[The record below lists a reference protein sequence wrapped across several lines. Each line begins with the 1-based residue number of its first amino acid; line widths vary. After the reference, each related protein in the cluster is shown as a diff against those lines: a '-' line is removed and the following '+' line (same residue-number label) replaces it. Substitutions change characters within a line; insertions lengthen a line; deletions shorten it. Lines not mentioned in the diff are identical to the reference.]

1 LEGYDVITARETA
14 EAMSHIGER
23 VDLAISDLKMGS
35 QSGIDLLQQWK
46 AQRPETPFVMV
57 TAYADVDSAVTAMK
71 LGAKDYL
78 AKPID
83 PVELVH
89 LVSRLLE
96 ERALNDRA
104 SGTADERLI
113 GESAAMRD
121 VFVRIERAAQSDSTV
136 LILGESGTGKELVA
150 KAIHRASRRKHEP
163 FVAFSLCAMSEELV
177 EAELFGHA
185 TGAGQDIGVFQRAKG
200 GTLLIDE
207 IGDCPPG
214 IQAKLLRALETQ
226 RVTPVGGAQERAV
239 SVRVIATTS
248 RGLDEL
254 MAARRLRDDLYY
266 RLNLLAIDLPPL
278 RERRSDIPLLVN
290 HFLEECCRANARK
303 KPRLSADLLR
313 FMEQFAWPGN
323 VRQLRHAVESMVV
336 MAQGD
341 FLTLEDLPSH
351 LGQPGAAEEAGAVSS
366 EATTLENLEKAAVLQ
381 ALERTQGNRTHAA
394 GLLGISIRTLQR
406 KLKAWGLANER

>member
-1 LEGYDVITARETA
+1 
-14 EAMSHIGER
+14 M
-23 VDLAISDLKMGS
+23 
-35 QSGIDLLQQWK
+35 
-46 AQRPETPFVMV
+46 
-57 TAYADVDSAVTAMK
+57 
-71 LGAKDYL
+71 
-78 AKPID
+78 
-83 PVELVH
+83 
-89 LVSRLLE
+89 
-96 ERALNDRA
+96 
-104 SGTADERLI
+104 
-113 GESAAMRD
+113 
-121 VFVRIERAAQSDSTV
+121 
-136 LILGESGTGKELVA
+136 
-150 KAIHRASRRKHEP
+150 
-163 FVAFSLCAMSEELV
+163 
-177 EAELFGHA
+177 
-185 TGAGQDIGVFQRAKG
+185 
-200 GTLLIDE
+200 
-207 IGDCPPG
+207 
-214 IQAKLLRALETQ
+214 
-226 RVTPVGGAQERAV
+226 
-239 SVRVIATTS
+239 IATTS

-254 MAARRLRDDLYY
+254 MAARKLRDDLYY

-303 KPRLSADLLR
+303 KPRLSADLLQ

-351 LGQPGAAEEAGAVSS
+351 LAQSGAADETSAASR